1 MRPDLNLLYAL
12 EALLDEGS
20 VVAAARRMHLSAPAM
35 SRTLAR
41 IRETTG
47 DPIFVQSGRQL
58 VPTPRAL
65 ELHQQI
71 KGALQ
76 GAAGLLAPGEQV
88 DLKLLDARFN
98 VRANDIFIG
107 IHAGRLLDA
116 MQQAMPRATLC
127 FAPEE
132 DDLDDDALRSG
143 RVDLFISASR
153 PLGHEIRVQ
162 PLFSVRVV
170 GVACEDHPLF
180 KDEITPR
187 RVARW
192 GHMGVSRRGKTQGPI
207 DDALAHLG
215 LDRHVAL
222 VVPTASSALLALQ
235 GSDLILPL
243 PEPLARQALRMG
255 MKIRAFELPLALDGV
270 LITQAWHPR
279 HQMAPAHQWL
289 RRAIRELTAADRGEA
304 GPDPV
309 R

>member
-1 MRPDLNLLYAL
+1 MDL
-12 EALLDEGS
+12 E
-20 VVAAARRMHLSAPAM
+20 
-35 SRTLAR
+35 
-41 IRETTG
+41 
-47 DPIFVQSGRQL
+47 
-58 VPTPRAL
+58 
-65 ELHQQI
+65 
-71 KGALQ
+71 
-76 GAAGLLAPGEQV
+76 
-88 DLKLLDARFN
+88 LLDARFN

-127 FAPEE
+127 FVPEE

-162 PLFSVRVV
+162 PLFSIRVV
-170 GVACEDHPLF
+170 GVAREDHPCSR
-180 KDEITPR
+180 TR
-187 RVARW
+187 
-192 GHMGVSRRGKTQGPI
+192 SRRAAWRAGAISASRAGARQGPI
-207 DDALAHLG
+207 DDALARLG

-243 PEPLARQALRMG
+243 PEPLAWQALRMG

-279 HQMAPAHQWL
+279 HQMAP
-289 RRAIRELTAADRGEA
+289 RINGCAARYA
-304 GPDPV
+304 S
-309 R
+309 